1 MKDWRQ
7 SMRLKSPM
15 DSFTR
20 TRLATRC
27 IGSRTI
33 CATSATYVRQFLEV
47 EGAPCQLVN
56 SRSRSRLVQKP
67 YFGGQRRCG
76 AGAGEGEDG
85 QFKKEELICGA
96 CSGEVYLQECPK
108 HGSEFMYV
116 CLDAAGFDRAASRS
130 RDCNDG
136 RSEHKCQYCCAAAT
150 WFCWGK
156 AHFCVNCHDRQLRG
170 DYVSRYPR
178 EKLPV
183 CPGRE
188 LCPLKIEHP
197 PNGTPF
203 ALGCIICR
211 QEQQF

>member
-1 MKDWRQ
+1 MEQEQEKEKTASSR
-7 SMRLKSPM
+7 RKS
-15 DSFTR
+15 SFVVH
-20 TRLATRC
+20 AVAKC
-27 IGSRTI
+27 ICKNVPSTVPSSCM
-33 CATSATYVRQFLEV
+33 CA
-47 EGAPCQLVN
+47 
-56 SRSRSRLVQKP
+56 
-67 YFGGQRRCG
+67 
-76 AGAGEGEDG
+76 
-85 QFKKEELICGA
+85 
-96 CSGEVYLQECPK
+96 
-108 HGSEFMYV
+108 
-116 CLDAAGFDRAASRS
+116 LDAAGFDRAANRS
-130 RDCNDG
+130 HDCNDG